1 MEHIVFEDGEWVVL
15 QLKGALNFECTDQLK
30 TVFDDLLE
38 KKYSAVRLDLREVPV
53 SNSSGIGCILMFY
66 KNLKKKGGKLVIK
79 GISKNL
85 AEMFRLIKI
94 DQVIPIEED

>member
-1 MEHIVFEDGEWVVL
+1 
-15 QLKGALNFECTDQLK
+15 
-30 TVFDDLLE
+30 
-38 KKYSAVRLDLREVPV
+38 
-53 SNSSGIGCILMFY
+53 
-66 KNLKKKGGKLVIK
+66 LKKKGGKLVIK